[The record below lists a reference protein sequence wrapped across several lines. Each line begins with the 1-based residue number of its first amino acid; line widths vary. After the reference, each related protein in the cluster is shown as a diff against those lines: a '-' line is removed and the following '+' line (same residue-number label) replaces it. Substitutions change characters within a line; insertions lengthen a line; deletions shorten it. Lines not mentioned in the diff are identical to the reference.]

1 MGGVEHL
8 LRRHSHVDHLEVLL
22 EAVPNKDAA
31 SVDQLAQLEVG
42 RLHSGDVVRRDG
54 RVEVP
59 RPQPR
64 EARQVVD
71 HRLRLGDVRV
81 DESLAVVRPL
91 AAHARHAR
99 KREPRRLDH
108 HVGASLAPPRHLR
121 GAGLARVGGDC
132 QQKSRKYERNWGVGG
147 G

>member
-99 KREPRRLDH
+99 TQECTHALA
-108 HVGASLAPPRHLR
+108 HVRTPLHPGRPTH
-121 GAGLARVGGDC
+121 
-132 QQKSRKYERNWGVGG
+132 SRKHP
-147 G
+147 